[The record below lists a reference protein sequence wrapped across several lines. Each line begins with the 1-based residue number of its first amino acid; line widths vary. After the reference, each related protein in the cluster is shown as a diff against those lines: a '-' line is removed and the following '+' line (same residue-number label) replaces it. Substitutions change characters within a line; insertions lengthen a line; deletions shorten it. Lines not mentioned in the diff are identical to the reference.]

1 MNSPS
6 SEAAGILRCIAR
18 TDGTFTVK
26 AAINAAYRRVSTHL
40 PTIKRSRIEDI
51 WHERAKTIR
60 AEEMDAIREAALKAK
75 KDEARHEYSGVVQDI
90 KRLEA
95 LVDLLAN
102 NAGLDVDALLQKDR
116 PHHRSLGR

>member
-1 MNSPS
+1 MSTPY

-18 TDGTFTVK
+18 TDGNFTVK
-26 AAINAAYRRVSTHL
+26 AAINAAYKRVAEYL

-60 AEEMDAIREAALKAK
+60 AEEMDAIRQAALKAK
-75 KDEARHEYSGVVQDI
+75 QDEAKHEYSGIVQDI

-95 LVDLLAN
+95 LVDLLADK
-102 NAGLDVDALLQKDR
+102 AGLDVAALLQKDG
-116 PHHRSLGR
+116 PPHRSLGG